1 MSNEIAQDELA
12 SKRLDGLVIEVDRI
26 AALVTR
32 LAATTKRVI
41 DRTEAELRRELQE
54 VKGDMMIEVECM
66 IEDAPDTAP

>member
-41 DRTEAELRRELQE
+41 DRTEAELRREIQE

-66 IEDAPDTAP
+66 MEDAPDTAP